1 MVETATTQVIGYRR
15 VSSLDQKLDRQDLP
29 DVTGKVFEEKVS
41 GKNTSERPALLAMI
55 EYVREG
61 DVVHVHSIDRLARDL
76 RDLQSIITQ
85 INDKGA
91 SITFLSEKLTFSS
104 NVDDPFAKLQLH
116 LMGAFSEFERAIIR
130 KRQEEG
136 IAKKKQRG
144 SYHNTKRKPS
154 VDYNKLV
161 QLHFEGLSTYKIA
174 AELNCSRMTV
184 HRVLKMFNIKG
195 GNIINSHPHVDL
207 KEI

>member
-1 MVETATTQVIGYRR
+1 MADAKSTQVIGYRR
-15 VSSLDQKLDRQDLP
+15 VSSTSQSLDRQELP

-41 GKNTSERPALLAMI
+41 GKNTSDRPALLAMI

-76 RDLQSIITQ
+76 RDLQAIVTQ

-91 SITFLSEKLTFSS
+91 TITFLSEKLTFSS
-104 NVDDPFAKLQLH
+104 NVDDPLAKLQLQM
-116 LMGAFSEFERAIIR
+116 MGAFSEFERALIR

-136 IAKKKQRG
+136 IAKKLERG
-144 SYHNTKRKPS
+144 AYHNKKRKPS
-154 VDYNKLV
+154 VDYDKV
-161 QLHFEGLSTYKIA
+161 VELHNEGLSTYKIA

-184 HRVLKMFNIKG
+184 HRVLKRQDVQPSAN
-195 GNIINSHPHVDL
+195 V
-207 KEI
+207 

>member
-1 MVETATTQVIGYRR
+1 MADTATTQIIGYRR
-15 VSSLDQKLDRQDLP
+15 VSSTSQSLDRQELP

-41 GKNTSERPALLAMI
+41 GKNTTDRPALLAMI

-61 DVVHVHSIDRLARDL
+61 DVIHVHSIDRLARDL
-76 RDLQSIITQ
+76 RDLQSAITQ

-91 SITFLSEKLTFSS
+91 TITFLSEKLTFSS

-116 LMGAFSEFERAIIR
+116 LMGAFSEFERALIR

-136 IAKKKQRG
+136 IAKKKERG

-154 VDYNKLV
+154 VDYDKV
-161 QLHFEGLSTYKIA
+161 AQLHFEGLSTYKIA

-195 GNIINSHPHVDL
+195 GNIINSTPHVGW

>member
-1 MVETATTQVIGYRR
+1 MADAKSTQIIGYRR
-15 VSSLDQKLDRQDLP
+15 VSSTSQSLDRQDLP

-41 GKNTSERPALLAMI
+41 GKNTSDRPALLAMI

-76 RDLQSIITQ
+76 RDLQAIVTQ

-91 SITFLSEKLTFSS
+91 TITFLSESLTFSTK
-104 NVDDPFAKLQLH
+104 VDDPLAKLQLQM
-116 LMGAFSEFERAIIR
+116 MGAFSEFERALIR

-136 IAKKKQRG
+136 IAKKLERG
-144 SYHNTKRKPS
+144 AYHNKKRKPS
-154 VDYNKLV
+154 VDYDKV
-161 QLHFEGLSTYKIA
+161 VELHNEGLSTYKIA

-184 HRVLKMFNIKG
+184 HRVLKRQDVQPNA
-195 GNIINSHPHVDL
+195 NV
-207 KEI
+207 

>member
-1 MVETATTQVIGYRR
+1 MADTATTQIIGYRR

-41 GKNTSERPALLAMI
+41 GKNTSDRPALLAMI

-61 DVVHVHSIDRLARDL
+61 DVIHVHSIDRLARDL
-76 RDLQSIITQ
+76 RDLQAIITQ

-91 SITFLSEKLTFSS
+91 TITFLSEKLTFSS

-154 VDYNKLV
+154 IDYDKV
-161 QLHFEGLSTYKIA
+161 MQLHFEGLSTYKIA

-184 HRVLKMFNIKG
+184 HRVLKRQDVQPSANG
-195 GNIINSHPHVDL
+195 LS
-207 KEI
+207 

>member
-1 MVETATTQVIGYRR
+1 MAETATTQVIGYRR

-41 GKNTSERPALLAMI
+41 GKNTSDRPALKAMI

-91 SITFLSEKLTFSS
+91 SITFLSEKLT
-104 NVDDPFAKLQLH
+104 
-116 LMGAFSEFERAIIR
+116 
-130 KRQEEG
+130 
-136 IAKKKQRG
+136 
-144 SYHNTKRKPS
+144 
-154 VDYNKLV
+154 LV
-161 QLHFEGLSTYKIA
+161 QTWMIHLQSYNFI
-174 AELNCSRMTV
+174 
-184 HRVLKMFNIKG
+184 
-195 GNIINSHPHVDL
+195 
-207 KEI
+207 

>member
-1 MVETATTQVIGYRR
+1 MADTATTQVIGYRR
-15 VSSLDQKLDRQDLP
+15 VSSPDQKLDRQDLP

-41 GKNTSERPALLAMI
+41 GKNTSDRPALLAMI

-76 RDLQSIITQ
+76 RDLQAIVTQ

-91 SITFLSEKLTFSS
+91 SITFLSESLTFSAK
-104 NVDDPFAKLQLH
+104 VDDPLAKLQLQM
-116 LMGAFSEFERAIIR
+116 MGAFSEFERALIR

-136 IAKKKQRG
+136 IAKKLERG
-144 SYHNTKRKPS
+144 AYHNKKRKPS
-154 VDYNKLV
+154 VDYDKV
-161 QLHFEGLSTYKIA
+161 VELHNEGLSTYKIA

-184 HRVLKMFNIKG
+184 HRVLKRQDVQPSAN
-195 GNIINSHPHVDL
+195 V
-207 KEI
+207 

>member
-1 MVETATTQVIGYRR
+1 MADAKSTQIIGYRR
-15 VSSLDQKLDRQDLP
+15 VSSTSQSLDRQDLP

-41 GKNTSERPALLAMI
+41 GKNTSDRPALLAMI

-76 RDLQSIITQ
+76 RDLQSVITQ

-91 SITFLSEKLTFSS
+91 TITFLSESLTFSAT
-104 NVDDPFAKLQLH
+104 VDDPLAKLQLH
-116 LMGAFSEFERAIIR
+116 MMGAFSEFERALIR

-136 IAKKKQRG
+136 IAKKLERG
-144 SYHNTKRKPS
+144 AYHNKKRKPS
-154 VDYNKLV
+154 IDYDKV
-161 QLHFEGLSTYKIA
+161 KQLHTEGLSTYKIA

-184 HRVLKMFNIKG
+184 HRVLKRQDVQPNA
-195 GNIINSHPHVDL
+195 NV
-207 KEI
+207 

>member
-1 MVETATTQVIGYRR
+1 MADTATTQVIGYRR

-41 GKNTSERPALLAMI
+41 GKNTSDRPALLAMI

-91 SITFLSEKLTFSS
+91 SITFLSESLTFSAK
-104 NVDDPFAKLQLH
+104 VDDPLAKLQLH
-116 LMGAFSEFERAIIR
+116 MMGAFSEFERALIR

-136 IAKKKQRG
+136 IAKKLERG
-144 SYHNTKRKPS
+144 AYHNKKRKPS
-154 VDYNKLV
+154 IDYDKV
-161 QLHFEGLSTYKIA
+161 MELHFEGLSTYKIA
-174 AELNCSRMTV
+174 AELNISRMSV
-184 HRVLKMFNIKG
+184 HRVLKRHDVQPSRSRAI
-195 GNIINSHPHVDL
+195 SA
-207 KEI
+207 

>member
-1 MVETATTQVIGYRR
+1 MADAKSTQIIGYRR
-15 VSSLDQKLDRQDLP
+15 VSSTSQSLDRQELP

-41 GKNTSERPALLAMI
+41 GKNTSDRPALLAMI

-76 RDLQSIITQ
+76 RDLQAIVTQ

-91 SITFLSEKLTFSS
+91 TITFLSESLTFSAK
-104 NVDDPFAKLQLH
+104 VDDPLAKLQLQM
-116 LMGAFSEFERAIIR
+116 MGAFSEFERALIR

-136 IAKKKQRG
+136 IAKKLERG
-144 SYHNTKRKPS
+144 AYHNKKRKPS
-154 VDYNKLV
+154 VDYDKV
-161 QLHFEGLSTYKIA
+161 VELHNEGLSTYKIA

-184 HRVLKMFNIKG
+184 HRVLKRQDVQPSAN
-195 GNIINSHPHVDL
+195 V
-207 KEI
+207 